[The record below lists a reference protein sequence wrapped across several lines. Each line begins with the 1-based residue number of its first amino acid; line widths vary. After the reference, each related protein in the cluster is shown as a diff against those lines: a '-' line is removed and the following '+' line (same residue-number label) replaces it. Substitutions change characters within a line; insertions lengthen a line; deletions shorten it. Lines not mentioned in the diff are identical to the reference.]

1 MEKDVAMM
9 TRIEIEQDTAERLAK
24 KAKSTGISV
33 DSLLNNLLDTS
44 DLTTRD
50 AVTLEEFDRILD
62 ELAAGPEDIPP
73 LPSDFSRAD
82 IYLDHD

>member
-1 MEKDVAMM
+1 MM
-9 TRIEIEQDTAERLAK
+9 TRIEIEQDTAERLAE

-44 DLTTRD
+44 DLTPRD
-50 AVTLEEFDRILD
+50 AVTFEEFDRILD
-62 ELAAGPEDIPP
+62 ELAADPEDIPP
-73 LPSDFSRAD
+73 LPTDFSRAD

>member
-1 MEKDVAMM
+1 MM
-9 TRIEIEQDTAERLAK
+9 TRIEIEQDTAERLAE

-44 DLTTRD
+44 DLTARD
-50 AVTLEEFDRILD
+50 AVTLEQFDRILD
-62 ELAAGPEDIPP
+62 ELAAGPENIPA